1 MSDPLARR
9 SFGTHG
15 FAAPAPPPWLT
26 AAREAAQRKALKGST
41 RGCGAGGASGL
52 VAKPTAAR

>member
-26 AAREAAQRKALKGST
+26 AAREAAVRKSLQGTT
-41 RGCGAGGASGL
+41 RGCGVAGAAGL
-52 VAKPTAAR
+52 VAKPAPPR